1 MEAFVKILNDFQW
14 STTLTSL
21 SEIPERQPRKLATL
35 RKLEIVQRYSE
46 ILLQLSENII
56 YENMTYFKGKRLDG
70 NK

>member
-1 MEAFVKILNDFQW
+1 MVNYSILDLIGFLN
-14 STTLTSL
+14 SL

-35 RKLEIVQRYSE
+35 LKLEIVQRYLK
-46 ILLQLSENII
+46 ILLQLSEKII